1 MSQRLACVIRF
12 DPAGLVAVTHWM
24 KLSSQFI
31 SQNAVLV
38 YNGVTL

>member
-24 KLSSQFI
+24 KLSRSANLFPRMLCLCI
-31 SQNAVLV
+31 
-38 YNGVTL
+38 